1 MDGNE
6 RVVVIKGNPE
16 KWYSQAVFIL
26 NPQATTEEVPMDFVA
41 EAEKLIYNYMARKQ
55 SCPEDGHITT
65 LWDDEPVKKNHMR
78 RRFDFLIDALMVL
91 ACVGLVAVVAY
102 GLLQ

>member
-26 NPQATTEEVPMDFVA
+26 NPQAKTEEIPKDFVA
-41 EAEKLIYNYMARKQ
+41 EAEKIIFNYMARKQ
-55 SCPEDGHITT
+55 NGLEDKPHTH
-65 LWDDEPVKKNHMR
+65 LWDDGPAKKNKR
-78 RRFDFLIDALMVL
+78 RIKLDFLLDALMIL

>member
-26 NPQATTEEVPMDFVA
+26 NPCVKTEEIPIDFVA

-55 SCPEDGHITT
+55 SDPEDELLTT
-65 LWDDEPVKKNHMR
+65 LWYDELLKKNKR
-78 RRFDFLIDALMVL
+78 RIKFDFILDTLMIL